1 MSYELDIEDRRK
13 SSVHVQ
19 LLKQYVR
26 RRNDLLVKRV
36 TTVLE
41 PDTVEDQIDS
51 TYSEVKILETTEN
64 EARKRDIAGVMKEFE
79 STLTKTPGYSDLV
92 SIEIDTAR
100 TNQCN

>member
-1 MSYELDIEDRRK
+1 MSYELDIEGRRK

-26 RRNDLLVKRV
+26 RRNDLLVKQV

-41 PDTVEDQIDS
+41 PDMVEDQIDS

-64 EARKRDIAGVMKEFE
+64 EARERDIAGVMKEFE
-79 STLTKTPGYSDLV
+79 STLTKTPGYRDLV
-92 SIEIDTAR
+92 SFDIDTGR
-100 TNQCN
+100 TNQSN